1 MSVNIDAKN
10 MVSIIRW
17 GIMSAVGTFNGNA
30 NNEGSRTVNV
40 GIIRTMFKLLGLS
53 SDCKAM
59 RGVKMTHLM
68 YKANLSYST
77 LHRYLNIAL
86 KQDLIKKVCNDDSS
100 VVYCTTEKG
109 KLLLEKLKDVKY
121 ALQL

>member
-1 MSVNIDAKN
+1 MGRNRRGEVQILTD
-10 MVSIIRW
+10 IL
-17 GIMSAVGTFNGNA
+17 T
-30 NNEGSRTVNV
+30 
-40 GIIRTMFKLLGLS
+40 L
-53 SDCKAM
+53 AM

-86 KQDLIKKVCNDDSS
+86 KQDLIKKVYNDDGF

-121 ALQL
+121 VLQL

>member
-1 MSVNIDAKN
+1 MQILTDILTLALK
-10 MVSIIRW
+10 
-17 GIMSAVGTFNGNA
+17 GA
-30 NNEGSRTVNV
+30 
-40 GIIRTMFKLLGLS
+40 
-53 SDCKAM
+53 
-59 RGVKMTHLM
+59 KMTHLM

-86 KQDLIKKVCNDDSS
+86 KQDLIRKVYNDDGS
-100 VVYCTTEKG
+100 VIYCITEKG